1 MTLQELFNLVVLES
15 GQFMLADSSI
25 ELNIDRFKLIVD
37 VSLGQYN
44 RYIPH
49 EIYLHKNL
57 TNRSYT
63 FTEENT
69 SDGIPDWISDVV
81 PTRIF
86 GTYPFYYKK
95 LFGNPLKQQFNANLI
110 DKTPFVFTY
119 RKPVLYVQIDCELD
133 ITAAYH
139 HKFKESID
147 PNTSKKTYELPTIT
161 PDNVEFIQLVQAKFL
176 KGLGRS
182 RRAFTIGEIPLLTDA
197 SELVSEGLEL
207 ENTLLTEKL
216 SDMSKFYLAW

>member
-1 MTLQELFNLVVLES
+1 MTLQELFNLVILES

-25 ELNIDRFKLIVD
+25 ELNVDRFKLIVD
-37 VSLGQYN
+37 MSLGQYN
-44 RYIPH
+44 RFIPH
-49 EIYLHKNL
+49 EVHLYKSLSGRN
-57 TNRSYT
+57 YT

-69 SDGIPDWISDVV
+69 SEGIPEWISDVI

-86 GTYPFYYKK
+86 GTYPFFYKRP
-95 LFGNPLKQQFNANLI
+95 FGDPLRYQNNSNLV

-119 RKPVLYVQIDCELD
+119 RKPILYVQVDCELD

-139 HKFKESID
+139 HKFKETVD
-147 PNTSKKTYELPTIT
+147 ANTSKKTYELPTIT

-197 SELVSEGLEL
+197 SDLVSEGLEL
-207 ENTLLTEKL
+207 ENTLLNERL
-216 SDMSKFYLAW
+216 PDQSKFYLAW